1 MYRRNREGVQEEPRG
16 IVSVYVTPRVMGA
29 KVVQEVLVG
38 NLKLY
43 RRTDL
48 ADLLK

>member
-1 MYRRNREGVQEEPRG
+1 
-16 IVSVYVTPRVMGA
+16 MGA